1 MDGADDLAAIDAL
14 QVDASDP
21 KIGVPIMRMILSSA
35 ACVAVGGRLG
45 CAVWARVAGFR

>member
-21 KIGVPIMRMILSSA
+21 KIGVPKLTLDHNQRNAFVSHLDSMGMP
-35 ACVAVGGRLG
+35 
-45 CAVWARVAGFR
+45 

>member
-21 KIGVPIMRMILSSA
+21 KIGVPIMRVILSSSRWEF
-35 ACVAVGGRLG
+35 AVSRGS
-45 CAVWARVAGFR
+45 